1 MVRGW
6 GCVRGIE
13 RGYGLTFRRNDCC
26 AWDEE
31 LLHVLCLE
39 GECTELE
46 LMAANRGTKARFWGH
61 APWQNQNLQPSTNPN
76 KCKYTFTQ
84 HYTITPPSHSN
95 ATSLPGTDMH
105 FHLPPPPR
113 SPAPH
118 KKFSWKIQG
127 PTKRTAMKPH
137 GHFPNIIIIVQR
149 SWCPSQGTGRARA
162 TCCRPRPS
170 LSPLSCAQIH
180 LLTLFFFCFC
190 FFCCFVHPQF
200 NKNIFHSMF

>member
-1 MVRGW
+1 MALVGK
-6 GCVRGIE
+6 
-13 RGYGLTFRRNDCC
+13 GLT
-26 AWDEE
+26 
-31 LLHVLCLE
+31 LLGDAPEFWEHGLPKK
-39 GECTELE
+39 
-46 LMAANRGTKARFWGH
+46 TKICSH
-61 APWQNQNLQPSTNPN
+61 PLIQTNVNTLLPSTIQSLHPAIQ
-76 KCKYTFTQ
+76 TQ
-84 HYTITPPSHSN
+84 PAFLERTCIFIY
-95 ATSLPGTDMH
+95 L
-105 FHLPPPPR
+105 LPPR

-200 NKNIFHSMF
+200 IKNIFHSMF